1 MQLFG
6 IDLKSLIITLPIII
20 ISLSFHE
27 FMHAYVAYKMGDPT
41 AKLMGRMTLNP
52 IVHMDSIG
60 MLVMIVT
67 GCFGWAKPVPVNPAY
82 FKDSSKGMLGVSLA
96 GPISNLVLAILF
108 GICVKIT
115 SFFITTPESLER
127 LLIIYNIFSYG
138 VIINLTLCLFNL
150 IPLAPLDGSKVLL
163 SCISDYRIKTSIM
176 RFYEQYSSIVL
187 LFLLITGVVNKLF
200 DPLISLLYNLIV

>member
-1 MQLFG
+1 
-6 IDLKSLIITLPIII
+6 
-20 ISLSFHE
+20 
-27 FMHAYVAYKMGDPT
+27 MHSYVAYKMGDPT

-127 LLIIYNIFSYG
+127 LLTIYNIFSYG